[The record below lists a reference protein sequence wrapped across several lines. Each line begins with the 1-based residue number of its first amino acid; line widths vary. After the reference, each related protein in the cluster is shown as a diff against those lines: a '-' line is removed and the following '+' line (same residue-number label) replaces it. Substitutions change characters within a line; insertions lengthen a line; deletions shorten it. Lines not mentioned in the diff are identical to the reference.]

1 MAGKPSESLGR
12 VAYVNARLV
21 DPASGLDAPGALL
34 TEGEVIADFGAGLFA
49 EGVPEGIKVID
60 CGGHCLTPGLIDIRV
75 QLREPGDE
83 HKGTLASGGRAAS
96 PSALNQARS

>member
-34 TEGEVIADFGAGLFA
+34 TEGEVIADFGAGLFS
-49 EGVPEGIKVID
+49 EGVPEG
-60 CGGHCLTPGLIDIRV
+60 
-75 QLREPGDE
+75 
-83 HKGTLASGGRAAS
+83 
-96 PSALNQARS
+96 